1 MPRPSPRNCE
11 TVAPKKQWFKRGG
24 RYRTLSKEQERDS
37 LTRFNLAR
45 AELRILVESSPLT
58 VNFLDTLWSVDIVEP
73 ADCDVNGKL
82 QKNDDPYSKSYSRLR
97 LKLSKLREEFF
108 ELSRYAQAQKP
119 TACSARRL
127 KTISKS
133 LTKELAKMQF
143 TEHSV
148 HSIGAFI
155 QSLHE
160 EGMHLR
166 MKMSQGRLEMSGCEE
181 FEARHTTSLDYLKTF
196 SLKVQTQLDK
206 MSAATNEIIEHC
218 IPMVIRIAGNYHR
231 HDFQLDDLVQEGMMG
246 VLIALERF
254 DLGRGVRFKTY
265 ANYWVRQSVG
275 RSVLDRGRKIRVPRH
290 AMGMYSKVMKTRNY
304 LSERSDDVLAKDIS
318 GVLRVPLQSVE
329 RALNMVQQPLS
340 LDVALGGGEGGT
352 IADFLSDGEAFDP
365 EEETMFHLLSDEIKE
380 VLAELPEREARII
393 RMRYGFGE
401 PKQYT
406 LRELGDVMGISRER
420 VRQLEQQA
428 LGRIRTSPH
437 IGNLRELLG
446 TERPHEGPSDTETL
460 GVTKQS

>member
-24 RYRTLSKEQERDS
+24 RYRTLSQEQERDS
-37 LTRFNLAR
+37 LTRFFLAR
-45 AELRILVESSPLT
+45 AELRLLVESSPLT

-73 ADCDVNGKL
+73 TGIAEQGEPREPG
-82 QKNDDPYSKSYSRLR
+82 DPESKSYSSLR
-97 LKLSKLREEFF
+97 LKLAKLREEYF
-108 ELSRYAQAQKP
+108 EISRYAQTRNPSAG
-119 TACSARRL
+119 SARRL
-127 KTISKS
+127 KTISKA

-143 TEHSV
+143 TEDSV

-155 QSLHE
+155 LKLHE
-160 EGMHLR
+160 EGLHLG
-166 MKMSQGRLEMSGCEE
+166 MKMSQGRLEMTCFED
-181 FEARHTTSLDYLKTF
+181 FEAKHSTSLDYLRGF
-196 SLKVQTQLDK
+196 SSKVQTQLDA
-206 MSAATNEIIEHC
+206 MTVATNEIIEHC
-218 IPMVIRIAGNYHR
+218 VPMVIRVAGNYHR

-265 ANYWVRQSVG
+265 ANYWVRQSAG

-290 AMGMYSKVMKTRNY
+290 AMAMYSKVMKTRNY
-304 LSERSDDVLAKDIS
+304 LSEHSDDVSAQDIS
-318 GVLRVPLQSVE
+318 GALRVPLQSVE

-340 LDVALGGGEGGT
+340 LDVVLGGGEGGT
-352 IADFLSDGEAFDP
+352 IADFLSDGAAFNP
-365 EEETMFHLLSDEIKE
+365 EEETMFHLLSDEIKV
-380 VLAELPEREARII
+380 VLDELPEREARII

-406 LRELGDVMGISRER
+406 LRELGDAMGISRER

-428 LGRIRTSPH
+428 LGRIRTSSH
-437 IGNLRELLG
+437 IGNLREFLG
-446 TERPHEGPSDTETL
+446 SETQSDSETL
-460 GVTKQS
+460 SVAE

>member
-1 MPRPSPRNCE
+1 MSRPSPRNCE

-24 RYRTLSKEQERDS
+24 RYRTLNQEQEQDS
-37 LTRFNLAR
+37 LTRFMEAR
-45 AELRILVESSPLT
+45 EQLRALVEASPLT
-58 VNFLDTLWSVDIVEP
+58 VNFLDSMRRVDIVDP
-73 ADCDVNGKL
+73 AGPESASGNQASGDPNTKKELRIQHKL
-82 QKNDDPYSKSYSRLR
+82 QKLR
-97 LKLSKLREEFF
+97 AEHL
-108 ELSRYAQAQKP
+108 ELSRLEQSQKAP
-119 TACSARRL
+119 ASVARRF

-133 LTKELAKMQF
+133 LSKELAKMQL
-143 TEHSV
+143 TEDSV
-148 HSIGAFI
+148 QNIGAYI
-155 QSLHE
+155 LKLHE
-160 EGMHLR
+160 KALHLR
-166 MKMSQGRLEMSGCEE
+166 MKVSQGRLEMKDCEE
-181 FEARHTTSLDYLKTF
+181 FEARYVTSLDYLRGF
-196 SLKVQTQLDK
+196 AIKVQAQVDA
-206 MSAATNEIIEHC
+206 MSVATNEIIEHC
-218 IPMVIRIAGNYHR
+218 VPMVIRVAGNYHR

-290 AMGMYSKVMKTRNY
+290 AMAMYSRVMKTRSY
-304 LSERSDDVLAKDIS
+304 LSEYADDVSAQDIS
-318 GVLRVPLQSVE
+318 GALRVPLQSVE

-352 IADFLSDGEAFDP
+352 IADFLSDDDAFDP

-380 VLAELPEREARII
+380 VLSELPEREARII

-406 LRELGDVMGISRER
+406 LRELGEAMGISRER

-428 LGRIRTSPH
+428 LGRIRASSH
-437 IGNLRELLG
+437 IGNLREFLG
-446 TERPHEGPSDTETL
+446 AGGSHFGSQDQGAASIAE
-460 GVTKQS
+460 